1 MENARTRGEQGWG
14 PDATALLG
22 SQLAAQLGRPP
33 RGRWQVVTYCPFDFP
48 AVIETAPY
56 LDDGTPFPTLFY
68 LTCPSAVERITKLEA
83 SGGVEAFRRTVA
95 ADPES
100 AAALDALD
108 DLYRRRRHEL
118 AAVIGVDGGKVLERG
133 IGGPDGP
140 LRASCL
146 HAYAAALLAATE
158 SGGAGAGA
166 APPGAAERLDPLLSS
181 GAEEFLR
188 ASGAGAP
195 DLALAPDPSPVWRRL
210 LSDMGPLWC
219 DDARCAG
226 KADSEAVRRA
236 AIDVGTN
243 SVRLLVAVVQGDR
256 QVHTLVRRAEIT
268 QLGSGLK
275 PGGRFDP
282 DARQRTAA
290 AVSRFAEEAR
300 GLGVER
306 IRLVGTSAAR
316 DAEDGREFIQSLGEQ
331 LQVDARVASGSE
343 EAVLSYI
350 GATLDLDAD
359 AVVID
364 IGGGSTEAVSAAEPV
379 RAAEAAG
386 PAGEAEERVLSP
398 AVDAV
403 SFSIGCV
410 RGTEEWF
417 TADPPT
423 SAERATA
430 RRTARE
436 AFAPLA
442 ERFGTRAGLLVG
454 VAGTITTLAC
464 LALGLESYDSDAI
477 HLRVFTRGEME
488 VQVDALAALN
498 PEVRAA
504 LPCMQEGRARVIVAG
519 GEILLGAMEALGWE
533 HITVSEHDM
542 LDAIVL
548 ED

>member
-1 MENARTRGEQGWG
+1 MENAGTRGERGRNT
-14 PDATALLG
+14 DATALV
-22 SQLAAQLGRPP
+22 SAQLGRPP
-33 RGRWQVVTYCPFDFP
+33 RGRWQVVTNCPFGFP

-68 LTCPSAVERITKLEA
+68 LTCPSAVERITEIEA
-83 SGGVEAFRRTVA
+83 SGGVEAFRQTLT

-100 AAALDALD
+100 AAALDALH

-118 AAVIGVDGGKVLERG
+118 ATEIGIDGGAVLERG

-158 SGGAGAGA
+158 SDVS
-166 APPGAAERLDPLLSS
+166 DPDS
-181 GAEEFLR
+181 
-188 ASGAGAP
+188 
-195 DLALAPDPSPVWRRL
+195 SPVWRRL

-219 DDARCAG
+219 DGARCALQ
-226 KADSEAVRRA
+226 ADSEAVRRA

-243 SVRLLVAVVQGDR
+243 SVRLLVALVGGDR
-256 QVHTLVRRAEIT
+256 RVHTLVRRAEIT
-268 QLGSGLK
+268 QLGSGLR

-282 DARQRTAA
+282 DARRRTAA

-300 GLGVER
+300 GLGVDR

-316 DAEDGREFIQSLGEQ
+316 DAEDGCAFIQSLGDQ

-364 IGGGSTEAVSAAEPV
+364 IGGGSTEAV
-379 RAAEAAG
+379 RAAEAARPTG
-386 PAGEAEERVLSP
+386 DGEERVLSP

-403 SFSIGCV
+403 SLNIGCV

-417 TADPPT
+417 TADPPP
-423 SAERATA
+423 SAERTTA
-430 RRTARE
+430 RRVARD

-442 ERFGTRAGLLVG
+442 ERFGAPAGVLVG

-464 LALGLESYDSDAI
+464 LALGLESYDPDSI
-477 HLRVFTRGEME
+477 HLRVFTRKEME
-488 VQVDALAALN
+488 VQVDALAALD
-498 PEVRAA
+498 PEARAA

-519 GEILLGAMEALGWE
+519 GEILLGAMEASGWE
-533 HITVSEHDM
+533 KITVSERDM